1 MATKVKAKKSP
12 KKSTSTRPRRG
23 RATSS
28 RISSKNQITIP
39 VEVLREVN
47 LKPGDQVEFMIDK
60 EERIVLAPSVEQEWK
75 KTLRKLAGTMP
86 GLGESFD
93 YKKER
98 EEWDRKATQ
107 TPMFASTVCPCSYSC
122 CSSVR
127 FCAACCLMWLRP

>member
-1 MATKVKAKKSP
+1 MATKVKAKKPSQ
-12 KKSTSTRPRRG
+12 KSRTSRTRRG

-60 EERIVLAPSVEQEWK
+60 EERIVLAPSAEQEWK

-107 TPMFASTVCPCSYSC
+107 T
-122 CSSVR
+122 R
-127 FCAACCLMWLRP
+127 RG